1 MSQITRI
8 QNEHRRTCFNSFL
21 KHKLKHRNTR
31 LAFHGTMHKARERIA
46 IEGFS
51 EKYMQRFKFGKGIN
65 STNAAAHAIFYSE
78 ETKEDRS
85 IHFHVFVCELAKGE
99 SATGAEQQDNFG
111 FTADGQEI
119 FNLTAP
125 PHVGPIDVCKY
136 PEQLYPKYDVRLSL
150 DIDENMTPNQVFL
163 IYA

>member
-1 MSQITRI
+1 MES
-8 QNEHRRTCFNSFL
+8 
-21 KHKLKHRNTR
+21 
-31 LAFHGTMHKARERIA
+31 
-46 IEGFS
+46 FS
-51 EKYMQRFKFGKGIN
+51 EKYMQRFKFGKGVN
-65 STNAAAHAIFYSE
+65 STNAVALAIIYSE
-78 ETKEDRS
+78 ETREDRS

-125 PHVGPIDVCKY
+125 PHIGPIDVCKY

-150 DIDENMTPNQVFL
+150 DIDENMTPNQVCDVCMM
-163 IYA
+163 